1 MELVFQ
7 FVDGFCFLCTVSE
20 IRTKARR
27 CSYWSF
33 HSTVQRK
40 DVAFRFGDDRNPVDP
55 HCPQK
60 LRTIRTMKFFS
71 DANLTLQSSTFRS
84 PTSIH
89 ICQGICAETI
99 HCFERF
105 LAPHRS
111 IDRYSH
117 AIRQNIDRSFFE
129 TFKVNESLLSS
140 TMLPNYFTGKLNN
153 IIVRMLH
160 NYSPSVG
167 CAYTTVKP

>member
-1 MELVFQ
+1 MLLYSPCRGKSWWFAKPPLYLNSLCGLFSEEFFEVHCMELVFQ

-117 AIRQNIDRSFFE
+117 AIR
-129 TFKVNESLLSS
+129 
-140 TMLPNYFTGKLNN
+140 
-153 IIVRMLH
+153 
-160 NYSPSVG
+160 
-167 CAYTTVKP
+167 